1 LERPRFYRPDPAVR
15 YRHLDRLFG
24 DGIDWKLIETHWQD
38 MLQVVLSVRQGK
50 VMPSTILRKLGN
62 YSRKNRLYHVFREL
76 GRAVRTAFLLR
87 YISDRPLRQRITANT
102 NKVETYNAFQ
112 QWIRFG
118 KEGVLEENDPL
129 EMEKLIKF
137 TQLVANA
144 IMLSNVLDMSAAIR
158 TLLATGYIVTT
169 QAVAEL
175 SPYLR
180 QHIARYGE
188 WSGTLPMRR
197 RPSTRRPLP
206 PIWSTPCSTL
216 VWPEWPE
223 WHET

>member
-1 LERPRFYRPDPAVR
+1 MATTRGSVTDAVSPGATWRHTLARQMQNGERDAVPTSINDPSCR
-15 YRHLDRLFG
+15 SR
-24 DGIDWKLIETHWQD
+24 
-38 MLQVVLSVRQGK
+38 SVQIACAG
-50 VMPSTILRKLGN
+50 
-62 YSRKNRLYHVFREL
+62 
-76 GRAVRTAFLLR
+76 FLLR

-158 TLLATGYIVTT
+158 TLLATGYVVTT

-180 QHIARYGE
+180 QHIAR
-188 WSGTLPMRR
+188 
-197 RPSTRRPLP
+197 
-206 PIWSTPCSTL
+206 
-216 VWPEWPE
+216 
-223 WHET
+223 

>member
-1 LERPRFYRPDPAVR
+1 
-15 YRHLDRLFG
+15 
-24 DGIDWKLIETHWQD
+24 

-62 YSRKNRLYHVFREL
+62 YSRKNRLYQVSREL
-76 GRAVRTAFLLR
+76 GRAVRTSFLLR
-87 YISDRPLRQRITANT
+87 YISDRALRQRITANT

-144 IMLSNVLDMSAAIR
+144 IMLSNVLDMSVAIR
-158 TLLATGYIVTT
+158 TLMATGYVVTI
-169 QAVAEL
+169 QAVAEISL
-175 SPYLR
+175 YLR
-180 QHIARYGE
+180 QHIGRYGE
-188 WSGTLPMRR
+188 GSVDIADAPPPLDAQAFATDLVDILL
-197 RPSTRRPLP
+197 RPG
-206 PIWSTPCSTL
+206 
-216 VWPEWPE
+216 VA
-223 WHET
+223 